1 MSIEERPN
9 LVAGKDGDAFKA
21 TIDAQS
27 AVPWNNQKGWYDLLA
42 QIAKDESDDKSD
54 NR

>member
-1 MSIEERPN
+1 MSIEERPK
-9 LVAGKDGDAFKA
+9 LVAGKDGDALEA

-42 QIAKDESDDKSD
+42 QIAKDDNDDKSD
-54 NR
+54 KK